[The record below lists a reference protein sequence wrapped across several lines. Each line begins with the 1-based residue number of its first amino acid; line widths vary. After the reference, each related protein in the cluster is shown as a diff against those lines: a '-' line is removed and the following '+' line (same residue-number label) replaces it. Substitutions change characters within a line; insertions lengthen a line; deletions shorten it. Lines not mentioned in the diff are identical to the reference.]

1 MYSKEQ
7 KDIAL
12 RIYHQ
17 TESVTET
24 IRILGYPTR
33 RNLYTW
39 IAEENTPPKTRKE
52 YPVIDNP
59 PDHPRNP
66 PLEVKLNAIHR
77 CYELG
82 ENIKYVSED
91 IGYSRA
97 SIYQWR
103 KRYLKEGTLGLMNHK
118 NITPGTLVEG
128 SVSST
133 DISSDE
139 INQLKAQMQDMQLEI
154 DILKE
159 TINVLKKD
167 PDIDQSTLTNGEKTV
182 IIDVLKNRYSLPL
195 LLQKLQLSKSS
206 YYYQEQSLQK
216 EDKYTLLRVR
226 VIELFTENKG
236 RYGYRRIHALLK
248 RENIIVSEKVIRRI
262 MKEEQLVVKI
272 KRTRKYNSYQGEISP
287 AVDNLINRN
296 FSASKPNEKWLTDIT
311 EFAIPAGK
319 VYLSPIVD
327 CFDGLLVNWNISTS
341 PDALLVNSMLDDA
354 AKLLSVGEKPI
365 IHSDR
370 GVHYRWPGWIDRMEK
385 NGFIRSMSKKGCSPD
400 NSACEGV
407 FGRIKNEMFYNAD
420 WSGVNISEFIGIL
433 NDYLLNQKDIVVT
446 GIAKDGREALTLI
459 EEKQPDLV
467 VLDIIM
473 PHLDGLGVLERL
485 NSMNLTKFPRIV
497 VLSAVGQDKITQ
509 RAITLGADYYV
520 VKPFDMDIF
529 TKRIRDMFN
538 DSLLGNDEPVK
549 KQVAMT
555 TTEMITAPSRGPV
568 DLETEITNI
577 IHEIGVPAHIKGY
590 MYLREAITMVVN
602 DMELLSAV
610 TKELYPSIA
619 KKYNTTAS
627 RVERAIRH
635 AIEVAWGRGQVEAIN
650 KLFGYTVHNEKGKP
664 TNSEF
669 IAIIAD
675 KLRLKNKVS

>member
-7 KDIAL
+7 KNTAL

-59 PDHPRNP
+59 PDHPCNP
-66 PLEVKLNAIHR
+66 PLEVKLDAIHR

-118 NITPGTLVEG
+118 NITPGTLVEC

-139 INQLKAQMQDMQLEI
+139 INQLKAQIQ
-154 DILKE
+154 
-159 TINVLKKD
+159 
-167 PDIDQSTLTNGEKTV
+167 
-182 IIDVLKNRYSLPL
+182 
-195 LLQKLQLSKSS
+195 
-206 YYYQEQSLQK
+206 
-216 EDKYTLLRVR
+216 
-226 VIELFTENKG
+226 
-236 RYGYRRIHALLK
+236 A
-248 RENIIVSEKVIRRI
+248 
-262 MKEEQLVVKI
+262 
-272 KRTRKYNSYQGEISP
+272 
-287 AVDNLINRN
+287 
-296 FSASKPNEKWLTDIT
+296 NEKWLTDIT

-341 PDALLVNSMLDDA
+341 PDAVLVNSMLDDA

-420 WSGVNISEFIGIL
+420 
-433 NDYLLNQKDIVVT
+433 
-446 GIAKDGREALTLI
+446 
-459 EEKQPDLV
+459 
-467 VLDIIM
+467 
-473 PHLDGLGVLERL
+473 
-485 NSMNLTKFPRIV
+485 
-497 VLSAVGQDKITQ
+497 
-509 RAITLGADYYV
+509 
-520 VKPFDMDIF
+520 
-529 TKRIRDMFN
+529 
-538 DSLLGNDEPVK
+538 
-549 KQVAMT
+549 
-555 TTEMITAPSRGPV
+555 
-568 DLETEITNI
+568 
-577 IHEIGVPAHIKGY
+577 
-590 MYLREAITMVVN
+590 
-602 DMELLSAV
+602 
-610 TKELYPSIA
+610 
-619 KKYNTTAS
+619 
-627 RVERAIRH
+627 
-635 AIEVAWGRGQVEAIN
+635 
-650 KLFGYTVHNEKGKP
+650 
-664 TNSEF
+664 
-669 IAIIAD
+669 
-675 KLRLKNKVS
+675 

>member
-1 MYSKEQ
+1 MYSKEK

-52 YPVIDNP
+52 YPVINNP

-66 PLEVKLNAIHR
+66 PLEVKLDAIHR

-118 NITPGTLVEG
+118 NITLGTLVEG

-139 INQLKAQMQDMQLEI
+139 INQLKAQIQ
-154 DILKE
+154 
-159 TINVLKKD
+159 
-167 PDIDQSTLTNGEKTV
+167 
-182 IIDVLKNRYSLPL
+182 
-195 LLQKLQLSKSS
+195 
-206 YYYQEQSLQK
+206 
-216 EDKYTLLRVR
+216 
-226 VIELFTENKG
+226 
-236 RYGYRRIHALLK
+236 A
-248 RENIIVSEKVIRRI
+248 
-262 MKEEQLVVKI
+262 
-272 KRTRKYNSYQGEISP
+272 
-287 AVDNLINRN
+287 
-296 FSASKPNEKWLTDIT
+296 NEKWLTDIT

-400 NSACEGV
+400 NSACEGL

-433 NDYLLNQKDIVVT
+433 NDYLYWYN
-446 GIAKDGREALTLI
+446 E
-459 EEKQPDLV
+459 
-467 VLDIIM
+467 
-473 PHLDGLGVLERL
+473 
-485 NSMNLTKFPRIV
+485 
-497 VLSAVGQDKITQ
+497 
-509 RAITLGADYYV
+509 
-520 VKPFDMDIF
+520 
-529 TKRIRDMFN
+529 KRIKK
-538 DSLLGNDEPVK
+538 SLGYLSPIEYRHRLG
-549 KQVAMT
+549 
-555 TTEMITAPSRGPV
+555 
-568 DLETEITNI
+568 L
-577 IHEIGVPAHIKGY
+577 
-590 MYLREAITMVVN
+590 
-602 DMELLSAV
+602 V
-610 TKELYPSIA
+610 T
-619 KKYNTTAS
+619 
-627 RVERAIRH
+627 
-635 AIEVAWGRGQVEAIN
+635 
-650 KLFGYTVHNEKGKP
+650 
-664 TNSEF
+664 
-669 IAIIAD
+669 
-675 KLRLKNKVS
+675 

>member
-12 RIYHQ
+12 LIYHQ

-39 IAEENTPPKTRKE
+39 IAEENTPPKIRKE

-66 PLEVKLNAIHR
+66 PLEVKLDAIHR

-139 INQLKAQMQDMQLEI
+139 INQLKAQIQ
-154 DILKE
+154 
-159 TINVLKKD
+159 
-167 PDIDQSTLTNGEKTV
+167 
-182 IIDVLKNRYSLPL
+182 
-195 LLQKLQLSKSS
+195 
-206 YYYQEQSLQK
+206 
-216 EDKYTLLRVR
+216 
-226 VIELFTENKG
+226 
-236 RYGYRRIHALLK
+236 A
-248 RENIIVSEKVIRRI
+248 
-262 MKEEQLVVKI
+262 
-272 KRTRKYNSYQGEISP
+272 
-287 AVDNLINRN
+287 
-296 FSASKPNEKWLTDIT
+296 NEKWLTDIT

-341 PDALLVNSMLDDA
+341 PDAVLVNSMLDDA

-407 FGRIKNEMFYNAD
+407 FGRIKNELFYNAD

-433 NDYLLNQKDIVVT
+433 NDYLYWYN
-446 GIAKDGREALTLI
+446 E
-459 EEKQPDLV
+459 
-467 VLDIIM
+467 
-473 PHLDGLGVLERL
+473 
-485 NSMNLTKFPRIV
+485 
-497 VLSAVGQDKITQ
+497 
-509 RAITLGADYYV
+509 
-520 VKPFDMDIF
+520 
-529 TKRIRDMFN
+529 KRIKK
-538 DSLLGNDEPVK
+538 SLGYLSPIEYRHRLG
-549 KQVAMT
+549 
-555 TTEMITAPSRGPV
+555 
-568 DLETEITNI
+568 L
-577 IHEIGVPAHIKGY
+577 
-590 MYLREAITMVVN
+590 
-602 DMELLSAV
+602 V
-610 TKELYPSIA
+610 T
-619 KKYNTTAS
+619 
-627 RVERAIRH
+627 
-635 AIEVAWGRGQVEAIN
+635 
-650 KLFGYTVHNEKGKP
+650 
-664 TNSEF
+664 
-669 IAIIAD
+669 
-675 KLRLKNKVS
+675 

>member
-12 RIYHQ
+12 LIYHQ

-39 IAEENTPPKTRKE
+39 IAEENTPPKTRKK
-52 YPVIDNP
+52 YPVINNP

-66 PLEVKLNAIHR
+66 TLEVKLDAIHR

-118 NITPGTLVEG
+118 NITPRTLVEG

-139 INQLKAQMQDMQLEI
+139 INQLKAQIQ
-154 DILKE
+154 
-159 TINVLKKD
+159 
-167 PDIDQSTLTNGEKTV
+167 
-182 IIDVLKNRYSLPL
+182 
-195 LLQKLQLSKSS
+195 
-206 YYYQEQSLQK
+206 
-216 EDKYTLLRVR
+216 
-226 VIELFTENKG
+226 
-236 RYGYRRIHALLK
+236 A
-248 RENIIVSEKVIRRI
+248 
-262 MKEEQLVVKI
+262 
-272 KRTRKYNSYQGEISP
+272 
-287 AVDNLINRN
+287 
-296 FSASKPNEKWLTDIT
+296 NEKWLTDIT

-341 PDALLVNSMLDDA
+341 PDALLVNSMFDDA

-385 NGFIRSMSKKGCSPD
+385 NVFIRSMSKKGCSPD

-407 FGRIKNEMFYNAD
+407 FGKIKNEMFYNAD

-433 NDYLLNQKDIVVT
+433 NDYLYWYN
-446 GIAKDGREALTLI
+446 E
-459 EEKQPDLV
+459 
-467 VLDIIM
+467 
-473 PHLDGLGVLERL
+473 
-485 NSMNLTKFPRIV
+485 
-497 VLSAVGQDKITQ
+497 
-509 RAITLGADYYV
+509 
-520 VKPFDMDIF
+520 
-529 TKRIRDMFN
+529 KRIKK
-538 DSLLGNDEPVK
+538 SLGYLSPIEYRHRLG
-549 KQVAMT
+549 
-555 TTEMITAPSRGPV
+555 
-568 DLETEITNI
+568 L
-577 IHEIGVPAHIKGY
+577 
-590 MYLREAITMVVN
+590 
-602 DMELLSAV
+602 V
-610 TKELYPSIA
+610 T
-619 KKYNTTAS
+619 
-627 RVERAIRH
+627 
-635 AIEVAWGRGQVEAIN
+635 
-650 KLFGYTVHNEKGKP
+650 
-664 TNSEF
+664 
-669 IAIIAD
+669 
-675 KLRLKNKVS
+675 

>member
-39 IAEENTPPKTRKE
+39 IAEENNPPKTRKE
-52 YPVIDNP
+52 YPVINTP

-66 PLEVKLNAIHR
+66 PLEVKLDAIHR

-118 NITPGTLVEG
+118 NITPGTLVES

-139 INQLKAQMQDMQLEI
+139 INQLKAQIQ
-154 DILKE
+154 
-159 TINVLKKD
+159 
-167 PDIDQSTLTNGEKTV
+167 
-182 IIDVLKNRYSLPL
+182 
-195 LLQKLQLSKSS
+195 
-206 YYYQEQSLQK
+206 
-216 EDKYTLLRVR
+216 
-226 VIELFTENKG
+226 
-236 RYGYRRIHALLK
+236 A
-248 RENIIVSEKVIRRI
+248 
-262 MKEEQLVVKI
+262 
-272 KRTRKYNSYQGEISP
+272 
-287 AVDNLINRN
+287 
-296 FSASKPNEKWLTDIT
+296 NEKWLTDIT
-311 EFAIPAGK
+311 EFAIPSGK

-341 PDALLVNSMLDDA
+341 PDALLVNSMLDNA

-433 NDYLLNQKDIVVT
+433 NDYLYWYN
-446 GIAKDGREALTLI
+446 E
-459 EEKQPDLV
+459 
-467 VLDIIM
+467 
-473 PHLDGLGVLERL
+473 
-485 NSMNLTKFPRIV
+485 
-497 VLSAVGQDKITQ
+497 
-509 RAITLGADYYV
+509 
-520 VKPFDMDIF
+520 
-529 TKRIRDMFN
+529 KRIKK
-538 DSLLGNDEPVK
+538 SLGYLSPIEYRHRLG
-549 KQVAMT
+549 
-555 TTEMITAPSRGPV
+555 
-568 DLETEITNI
+568 L
-577 IHEIGVPAHIKGY
+577 
-590 MYLREAITMVVN
+590 
-602 DMELLSAV
+602 V
-610 TKELYPSIA
+610 T
-619 KKYNTTAS
+619 
-627 RVERAIRH
+627 
-635 AIEVAWGRGQVEAIN
+635 
-650 KLFGYTVHNEKGKP
+650 
-664 TNSEF
+664 
-669 IAIIAD
+669 
-675 KLRLKNKVS
+675 

>member
-52 YPVIDNP
+52 YPVINNP

-66 PLEVKLNAIHR
+66 PLEVKLDAIHR

-139 INQLKAQMQDMQLEI
+139 INQLKPQIQA
-154 DILKE
+154 
-159 TINVLKKD
+159 
-167 PDIDQSTLTNGEKTV
+167 
-182 IIDVLKNRYSLPL
+182 
-195 LLQKLQLSKSS
+195 
-206 YYYQEQSLQK
+206 
-216 EDKYTLLRVR
+216 
-226 VIELFTENKG
+226 
-236 RYGYRRIHALLK
+236 
-248 RENIIVSEKVIRRI
+248 
-262 MKEEQLVVKI
+262 
-272 KRTRKYNSYQGEISP
+272 
-287 AVDNLINRN
+287 
-296 FSASKPNEKWLTDIT
+296 NEKWLTDIT

-365 IHSDR
+365 IHSDK

-407 FGRIKNEMFYNAD
+407 FGRIKNELFYNAD

-433 NDYLLNQKDIVVT
+433 NDYLYWYN
-446 GIAKDGREALTLI
+446 E
-459 EEKQPDLV
+459 
-467 VLDIIM
+467 
-473 PHLDGLGVLERL
+473 
-485 NSMNLTKFPRIV
+485 
-497 VLSAVGQDKITQ
+497 
-509 RAITLGADYYV
+509 
-520 VKPFDMDIF
+520 
-529 TKRIRDMFN
+529 KRIKK
-538 DSLLGNDEPVK
+538 SLGYLSPIEYRHRLG
-549 KQVAMT
+549 
-555 TTEMITAPSRGPV
+555 
-568 DLETEITNI
+568 L
-577 IHEIGVPAHIKGY
+577 
-590 MYLREAITMVVN
+590 
-602 DMELLSAV
+602 V
-610 TKELYPSIA
+610 T
-619 KKYNTTAS
+619 
-627 RVERAIRH
+627 
-635 AIEVAWGRGQVEAIN
+635 
-650 KLFGYTVHNEKGKP
+650 
-664 TNSEF
+664 
-669 IAIIAD
+669 
-675 KLRLKNKVS
+675 

>member
-39 IAEENTPPKTRKE
+39 IAEENTPPKTRKK
-52 YPVIDNP
+52 YPVINNP

-66 PLEVKLNAIHR
+66 PLEVKLDAIHR

-82 ENIKYVSED
+82 ENIKYVSEN

-139 INQLKAQMQDMQLEI
+139 INQLKAQIQ
-154 DILKE
+154 
-159 TINVLKKD
+159 
-167 PDIDQSTLTNGEKTV
+167 
-182 IIDVLKNRYSLPL
+182 
-195 LLQKLQLSKSS
+195 
-206 YYYQEQSLQK
+206 
-216 EDKYTLLRVR
+216 
-226 VIELFTENKG
+226 
-236 RYGYRRIHALLK
+236 A
-248 RENIIVSEKVIRRI
+248 
-262 MKEEQLVVKI
+262 
-272 KRTRKYNSYQGEISP
+272 
-287 AVDNLINRN
+287 
-296 FSASKPNEKWLTDIT
+296 NEKWLTDIT

-433 NDYLLNQKDIVVT
+433 NDYLYWYN
-446 GIAKDGREALTLI
+446 E
-459 EEKQPDLV
+459 
-467 VLDIIM
+467 
-473 PHLDGLGVLERL
+473 
-485 NSMNLTKFPRIV
+485 
-497 VLSAVGQDKITQ
+497 
-509 RAITLGADYYV
+509 
-520 VKPFDMDIF
+520 
-529 TKRIRDMFN
+529 KRIKK
-538 DSLLGNDEPVK
+538 SLGYLSPIEYRHRLG
-549 KQVAMT
+549 
-555 TTEMITAPSRGPV
+555 
-568 DLETEITNI
+568 L
-577 IHEIGVPAHIKGY
+577 
-590 MYLREAITMVVN
+590 
-602 DMELLSAV
+602 V
-610 TKELYPSIA
+610 T
-619 KKYNTTAS
+619 
-627 RVERAIRH
+627 
-635 AIEVAWGRGQVEAIN
+635 
-650 KLFGYTVHNEKGKP
+650 
-664 TNSEF
+664 
-669 IAIIAD
+669 
-675 KLRLKNKVS
+675 

>member
-39 IAEENTPPKTRKE
+39 ITEENTPPKTRKK
-52 YPVIDNP
+52 YPVINNP

-66 PLEVKLNAIHR
+66 PLEVKLDAIHR

-82 ENIKYVSED
+82 ENIKYVSEY

-139 INQLKAQMQDMQLEI
+139 INQLKAQIQ
-154 DILKE
+154 
-159 TINVLKKD
+159 
-167 PDIDQSTLTNGEKTV
+167 
-182 IIDVLKNRYSLPL
+182 
-195 LLQKLQLSKSS
+195 
-206 YYYQEQSLQK
+206 
-216 EDKYTLLRVR
+216 DKYTLLRVR

-433 NDYLLNQKDIVVT
+433 NDYLYWYN
-446 GIAKDGREALTLI
+446 E
-459 EEKQPDLV
+459 
-467 VLDIIM
+467 
-473 PHLDGLGVLERL
+473 
-485 NSMNLTKFPRIV
+485 
-497 VLSAVGQDKITQ
+497 
-509 RAITLGADYYV
+509 
-520 VKPFDMDIF
+520 
-529 TKRIRDMFN
+529 KRIKK
-538 DSLLGNDEPVK
+538 SLGYLSPIEYRHRLG
-549 KQVAMT
+549 
-555 TTEMITAPSRGPV
+555 
-568 DLETEITNI
+568 L
-577 IHEIGVPAHIKGY
+577 
-590 MYLREAITMVVN
+590 
-602 DMELLSAV
+602 V
-610 TKELYPSIA
+610 T
-619 KKYNTTAS
+619 
-627 RVERAIRH
+627 
-635 AIEVAWGRGQVEAIN
+635 
-650 KLFGYTVHNEKGKP
+650 
-664 TNSEF
+664 
-669 IAIIAD
+669 
-675 KLRLKNKVS
+675 

>member
-52 YPVIDNP
+52 YPVINNP

-66 PLEVKLNAIHR
+66 PLEVKLDAIHR

-118 NITPGTLVEG
+118 NITPGTLVES

-139 INQLKAQMQDMQLEI
+139 INQLKAQIQ
-154 DILKE
+154 
-159 TINVLKKD
+159 
-167 PDIDQSTLTNGEKTV
+167 
-182 IIDVLKNRYSLPL
+182 
-195 LLQKLQLSKSS
+195 
-206 YYYQEQSLQK
+206 
-216 EDKYTLLRVR
+216 
-226 VIELFTENKG
+226 
-236 RYGYRRIHALLK
+236 A
-248 RENIIVSEKVIRRI
+248 
-262 MKEEQLVVKI
+262 
-272 KRTRKYNSYQGEISP
+272 
-287 AVDNLINRN
+287 
-296 FSASKPNEKWLTDIT
+296 NEKWLTDIT
-311 EFAIPAGK
+311 EFAIPSGK

-341 PDALLVNSMLDDA
+341 PDALLVNSMLDNA

-385 NGFIRSMSKKGCSPD
+385 NGFIRSVSKKGCSPD

-433 NDYLLNQKDIVVT
+433 NDYLYWYN
-446 GIAKDGREALTLI
+446 E
-459 EEKQPDLV
+459 
-467 VLDIIM
+467 
-473 PHLDGLGVLERL
+473 
-485 NSMNLTKFPRIV
+485 
-497 VLSAVGQDKITQ
+497 
-509 RAITLGADYYV
+509 
-520 VKPFDMDIF
+520 
-529 TKRIRDMFN
+529 KRIKK
-538 DSLLGNDEPVK
+538 SLGYLSPIEYRHRLG
-549 KQVAMT
+549 
-555 TTEMITAPSRGPV
+555 
-568 DLETEITNI
+568 L
-577 IHEIGVPAHIKGY
+577 
-590 MYLREAITMVVN
+590 
-602 DMELLSAV
+602 V
-610 TKELYPSIA
+610 T
-619 KKYNTTAS
+619 
-627 RVERAIRH
+627 
-635 AIEVAWGRGQVEAIN
+635 
-650 KLFGYTVHNEKGKP
+650 
-664 TNSEF
+664 
-669 IAIIAD
+669 
-675 KLRLKNKVS
+675 

>member
-39 IAEENTPPKTRKE
+39 IAEENTPPKTRKK
-52 YPVIDNP
+52 YPVINNP

-66 PLEVKLNAIHR
+66 PLEVKLDAIHR

-82 ENIKYVSED
+82 ENIKYVSEN

-139 INQLKAQMQDMQLEI
+139 INQLKAQIQ
-154 DILKE
+154 
-159 TINVLKKD
+159 
-167 PDIDQSTLTNGEKTV
+167 
-182 IIDVLKNRYSLPL
+182 
-195 LLQKLQLSKSS
+195 
-206 YYYQEQSLQK
+206 
-216 EDKYTLLRVR
+216 
-226 VIELFTENKG
+226 
-236 RYGYRRIHALLK
+236 A
-248 RENIIVSEKVIRRI
+248 
-262 MKEEQLVVKI
+262 
-272 KRTRKYNSYQGEISP
+272 
-287 AVDNLINRN
+287 
-296 FSASKPNEKWLTDIT
+296 NEKWLTDIT
-311 EFAIPAGK
+311 KFAIPAGK

-327 CFDGLLVNWNISTS
+327 CFDGLLVNWTISTS

-385 NGFIRSMSKKGCSPD
+385 NGFIRLMSKKGCSPD

-433 NDYLLNQKDIVVT
+433 NDYLYWYN
-446 GIAKDGREALTLI
+446 E
-459 EEKQPDLV
+459 
-467 VLDIIM
+467 
-473 PHLDGLGVLERL
+473 
-485 NSMNLTKFPRIV
+485 
-497 VLSAVGQDKITQ
+497 
-509 RAITLGADYYV
+509 
-520 VKPFDMDIF
+520 
-529 TKRIRDMFN
+529 KRIKK
-538 DSLLGNDEPVK
+538 SLGYLSPIEYRHRLG
-549 KQVAMT
+549 
-555 TTEMITAPSRGPV
+555 
-568 DLETEITNI
+568 L
-577 IHEIGVPAHIKGY
+577 
-590 MYLREAITMVVN
+590 
-602 DMELLSAV
+602 V
-610 TKELYPSIA
+610 T
-619 KKYNTTAS
+619 
-627 RVERAIRH
+627 
-635 AIEVAWGRGQVEAIN
+635 
-650 KLFGYTVHNEKGKP
+650 
-664 TNSEF
+664 
-669 IAIIAD
+669 
-675 KLRLKNKVS
+675 

>member
-52 YPVIDNP
+52 YPVINNT

-66 PLEVKLNAIHR
+66 PLEVKLDAIHR

-139 INQLKAQMQDMQLEI
+139 INQLKAQIQ
-154 DILKE
+154 
-159 TINVLKKD
+159 
-167 PDIDQSTLTNGEKTV
+167 
-182 IIDVLKNRYSLPL
+182 
-195 LLQKLQLSKSS
+195 
-206 YYYQEQSLQK
+206 
-216 EDKYTLLRVR
+216 
-226 VIELFTENKG
+226 
-236 RYGYRRIHALLK
+236 A
-248 RENIIVSEKVIRRI
+248 
-262 MKEEQLVVKI
+262 
-272 KRTRKYNSYQGEISP
+272 
-287 AVDNLINRN
+287 
-296 FSASKPNEKWLTDIT
+296 NEKWLTDIT

-433 NDYLLNQKDIVVT
+433 NDYLYWYN
-446 GIAKDGREALTLI
+446 E
-459 EEKQPDLV
+459 
-467 VLDIIM
+467 
-473 PHLDGLGVLERL
+473 
-485 NSMNLTKFPRIV
+485 
-497 VLSAVGQDKITQ
+497 
-509 RAITLGADYYV
+509 
-520 VKPFDMDIF
+520 
-529 TKRIRDMFN
+529 KRIKK
-538 DSLLGNDEPVK
+538 SLGYLSPIEYRHRLGLV
-549 KQVAMT
+549 
-555 TTEMITAPSRGPV
+555 
-568 DLETEITNI
+568 ET
-577 IHEIGVPAHIKGY
+577 VRKS
-590 MYLREAITMVVN
+590 L
-602 DMELLSAV
+602 
-610 TKELYPSIA
+610 
-619 KKYNTTAS
+619 
-627 RVERAIRH
+627 
-635 AIEVAWGRGQVEAIN
+635 
-650 KLFGYTVHNEKGKP
+650 
-664 TNSEF
+664 
-669 IAIIAD
+669 
-675 KLRLKNKVS
+675 

>member
-39 IAEENTPPKTRKE
+39 IAEENPPPKTRKE
-52 YPVIDNP
+52 YPVINNP

-66 PLEVKLNAIHR
+66 PLEVKLDAIHR

-139 INQLKAQMQDMQLEI
+139 INQLNTQIQA
-154 DILKE
+154 
-159 TINVLKKD
+159 
-167 PDIDQSTLTNGEKTV
+167 
-182 IIDVLKNRYSLPL
+182 
-195 LLQKLQLSKSS
+195 
-206 YYYQEQSLQK
+206 
-216 EDKYTLLRVR
+216 
-226 VIELFTENKG
+226 
-236 RYGYRRIHALLK
+236 
-248 RENIIVSEKVIRRI
+248 
-262 MKEEQLVVKI
+262 
-272 KRTRKYNSYQGEISP
+272 
-287 AVDNLINRN
+287 
-296 FSASKPNEKWLTDIT
+296 NEKWLTDIT

-433 NDYLLNQKDIVVT
+433 NDYLYWYN
-446 GIAKDGREALTLI
+446 E
-459 EEKQPDLV
+459 
-467 VLDIIM
+467 
-473 PHLDGLGVLERL
+473 
-485 NSMNLTKFPRIV
+485 
-497 VLSAVGQDKITQ
+497 
-509 RAITLGADYYV
+509 
-520 VKPFDMDIF
+520 
-529 TKRIRDMFN
+529 KRIKK
-538 DSLLGNDEPVK
+538 SLGYLSPIEYRHRLG
-549 KQVAMT
+549 
-555 TTEMITAPSRGPV
+555 
-568 DLETEITNI
+568 L
-577 IHEIGVPAHIKGY
+577 
-590 MYLREAITMVVN
+590 
-602 DMELLSAV
+602 V
-610 TKELYPSIA
+610 T
-619 KKYNTTAS
+619 
-627 RVERAIRH
+627 
-635 AIEVAWGRGQVEAIN
+635 
-650 KLFGYTVHNEKGKP
+650 
-664 TNSEF
+664 
-669 IAIIAD
+669 
-675 KLRLKNKVS
+675 

>member
-39 IAEENTPPKTRKE
+39 IAEENPPPKTREE
-52 YPVIDNP
+52 YPVINNS

-66 PLEVKLNAIHR
+66 PLEVKLDAIHR

-139 INQLKAQMQDMQLEI
+139 INQLKAQIQ
-154 DILKE
+154 
-159 TINVLKKD
+159 
-167 PDIDQSTLTNGEKTV
+167 
-182 IIDVLKNRYSLPL
+182 
-195 LLQKLQLSKSS
+195 
-206 YYYQEQSLQK
+206 
-216 EDKYTLLRVR
+216 
-226 VIELFTENKG
+226 
-236 RYGYRRIHALLK
+236 A
-248 RENIIVSEKVIRRI
+248 
-262 MKEEQLVVKI
+262 
-272 KRTRKYNSYQGEISP
+272 
-287 AVDNLINRN
+287 
-296 FSASKPNEKWLTDIT
+296 NEKWLTDIT

-420 WSGVNISEFIGIL
+420 WSGVNIS
-433 NDYLLNQKDIVVT
+433 
-446 GIAKDGREALTLI
+446 A
-459 EEKQPDLV
+459 DL
-467 VLDIIM
+467 
-473 PHLDGLGVLERL
+473 
-485 NSMNLTKFPRIV
+485 
-497 VLSAVGQDKITQ
+497 
-509 RAITLGADYYV
+509 
-520 VKPFDMDIF
+520 
-529 TKRIRDMFN
+529 
-538 DSLLGNDEPVK
+538 
-549 KQVAMT
+549 
-555 TTEMITAPSRGPV
+555 
-568 DLETEITNI
+568 
-577 IHEIGVPAHIKGY
+577 
-590 MYLREAITMVVN
+590 
-602 DMELLSAV
+602 
-610 TKELYPSIA
+610 
-619 KKYNTTAS
+619 
-627 RVERAIRH
+627 
-635 AIEVAWGRGQVEAIN
+635 
-650 KLFGYTVHNEKGKP
+650 
-664 TNSEF
+664 
-669 IAIIAD
+669 
-675 KLRLKNKVS
+675 

>member
-66 PLEVKLNAIHR
+66 PLEVKLDAIHR

-139 INQLKAQMQDMQLEI
+139 INQLKPQIQA
-154 DILKE
+154 
-159 TINVLKKD
+159 
-167 PDIDQSTLTNGEKTV
+167 
-182 IIDVLKNRYSLPL
+182 
-195 LLQKLQLSKSS
+195 
-206 YYYQEQSLQK
+206 
-216 EDKYTLLRVR
+216 
-226 VIELFTENKG
+226 
-236 RYGYRRIHALLK
+236 
-248 RENIIVSEKVIRRI
+248 
-262 MKEEQLVVKI
+262 
-272 KRTRKYNSYQGEISP
+272 
-287 AVDNLINRN
+287 
-296 FSASKPNEKWLTDIT
+296 NEKWLTDIT

-433 NDYLLNQKDIVVT
+433 NDYLYWYN
-446 GIAKDGREALTLI
+446 E
-459 EEKQPDLV
+459 
-467 VLDIIM
+467 
-473 PHLDGLGVLERL
+473 
-485 NSMNLTKFPRIV
+485 
-497 VLSAVGQDKITQ
+497 
-509 RAITLGADYYV
+509 
-520 VKPFDMDIF
+520 
-529 TKRIRDMFN
+529 KRIKK
-538 DSLLGNDEPVK
+538 SLGYLSPIEYRHRLG
-549 KQVAMT
+549 
-555 TTEMITAPSRGPV
+555 
-568 DLETEITNI
+568 L
-577 IHEIGVPAHIKGY
+577 
-590 MYLREAITMVVN
+590 
-602 DMELLSAV
+602 V
-610 TKELYPSIA
+610 T
-619 KKYNTTAS
+619 
-627 RVERAIRH
+627 
-635 AIEVAWGRGQVEAIN
+635 
-650 KLFGYTVHNEKGKP
+650 
-664 TNSEF
+664 
-669 IAIIAD
+669 
-675 KLRLKNKVS
+675 